1 MGRVSDRKFVAEN
14 ATKQIKDIPSLK
26 NPFPKR
32 KRGIRLLFV
41 VAKNVGEEGIDDDP
55 QLLKS
60 IMNICSDNNYKIRR
74 DGVLFFKEYFKEGD
88 IKKIIKSERFAET
101 YLPTLLDFINDEDL
115 HIQIDA
121 IEACCEVLN

>member
-1 MGRVSDRKFVAEN
+1 
-14 ATKQIKDIPSLK
+14 
-26 NPFPKR
+26 
-32 KRGIRLLFV
+32 
-41 VAKNVGEEGIDDDP
+41 
-55 QLLKS
+55 
-60 IMNICSDNNYKIRR
+60 MNICSDNNYKIRR

-121 IEACCEVLN
+121 IEACCEVLD